1 MIYHVRKDG
10 ESPFSTIQSAADIA
24 IAGDKIIVHE
34 GIYRE
39 WVKPFNGGTHD
50 NKRIVYEAAEG
61 EKVVIC
67 GSEKV
72 DTWQKVND
80 TVWKV
85 TLPDSYFGEF
95 NPFTTKLAGDW
106 VVAPLENPVHLGDV
120 YLNGRSMYE
129 AFSFDDVC
137 EAKIRTCSCYE
148 TWDHREEKIV
158 DSEYTVYQ
166 WFAQWTSGETT
177 IFANFGEYNPNKENV
192 EISKRPACFYPD
204 KCGVNYITVRGF
216 EICNAATQWAPPTAD
231 QPGMVGP
238 HWAKGWIIENN
249 IIHDSKCSGIS
260 LGKEISTG
268 HNRFSRER
276 VKPGYHNQMEAVFA
290 ALSIGW
296 SKENIG
302 SHIIRNNKIYNCGQT
317 GIVGHMGCAFSRIEK
332 NEIYNISKKHEFYGH
347 ELGGIKF
354 HAAIDVVIANN
365 YFHHCSLG
373 TWLDWEAQG
382 TRLTGNIYC
391 NNNRDFMIEVT
402 HGPCLLDNNIF
413 ASPFSFVNAAQG
425 TAFVNN
431 IIGGFT
437 QHYPELKRSTPYH
450 QPHSTT
456 VRGTTMVYGFD
467 DRVYQNIFTGG
478 DESDRD
484 YGTGF
489 YTGAPASHEE
499 FLERCYAHGKGD
511 LECFDCE
518 IQPVYINDNIYLN
531 KSCAFDKEERNLVNN
546 SFNANLEITDDGQK
560 VVLSID
566 LPEDYSNID
575 GELIT
580 TEILGYPR
588 LVEEF
593 FENPDGSPIILDT
606 DMLGKHREAN
616 NAGPLSDLTSG
627 HNQIVI
633 WER

>member
-1 MIYHVRKDG
+1 MNNGSSEK
-10 ESPFSTIQSAADIA
+10 PFLTIQRAADIA
-24 IAGDKIIVHE
+24 VAGDKIIVHE

-39 WVKPFNGGTHD
+39 CVKPANGGTD
-50 NKRIVYEAAEG
+50 DKKRIIYEACG
-61 EKVVIC
+61 DKVVIC
-67 GSEKV
+67 GSEP
-72 DTWQKVND
+72 VNGWTQVTD
-80 TVWKV
+80 KVWKV
-85 TLPDSYFGEF
+85 TLDDSFFGDF
-95 NPFTTKLAGDW
+95 NPFTTVLAGDW
-106 VVAPLENPVHLGDV
+106 LVDPLDKPVHLGDV

-129 AFSFDDVC
+129 TFSFEEVC
-137 EAKIRTCSCYE
+137 NTSIRTVSPYE
-148 TWDHREEKIV
+148 TWDNRPEHIV
-158 DSEYTVYQ
+158 DCDFTIHQ
-166 WFAQWTSGETT
+166 WFAKWDNHNTT
-177 IFANFGEYNPNKENV
+177 IFANFGELNPNKESV
-192 EISKRPACFYPD
+192 EISKRSACFFPD
-204 KCGVNYITVRGF
+204 KCGVNYITVKGF

-231 QPGMVGP
+231 QPGMIGP
-238 HWAKGWIIENN
+238 HWAKGWIIEDN
-249 IIHDSKCSGIS
+249 IIHDSKCSGVS

-268 HNRFSRER
+268 HNKFSREHI
-276 VKPGYHNQMEAVFA
+276 KPGYHNQMEAVFA

-302 SHIIRNNKIYNCGQT
+302 SHIVRRNKIFNCGQT
-317 GIVGHMGCAFSRIEK
+317 GIVGHMGCAFSRIEN
-332 NEIYNISKKHEFYGH
+332 NEIYNISTKHEFYGH

-437 QHYPELKRSTPYH
+437 QHYPERNRSTPYH

-478 DESDRD
+478 NESDRD

-489 YTGAPASHEE
+489 YSGAPASHEE
-499 FLERCYAHGKGD
+499 FLERCWAHGKGD

-518 IQPVYINDNIYLN
+518 IQPVYINNNAYFGGAL
-531 KSCAFDKEERNLVNN
+531 AFDKEENFILSNEFDCKLCVH
-546 SFNANLEITDDGQK
+546 DDGK
-560 VVLSID
+560 CAVLCID
-566 LPEDYSNID
+566 LPDDYD
-575 GELIT
+575 RLEGQLVDT
-580 TEILGYPR
+580 QFLGYPR
-588 LVEEF
+588 LVEEY
-593 FENPDGSPIILDT
+593 FENPDGSAISLDS
-606 DMLGKHREAN
+606 DMLGNPRERF
-616 NAGPLSDLTSG
+616 NAGALSVLRAG
-627 HNQIVI
+627 HNEIVI